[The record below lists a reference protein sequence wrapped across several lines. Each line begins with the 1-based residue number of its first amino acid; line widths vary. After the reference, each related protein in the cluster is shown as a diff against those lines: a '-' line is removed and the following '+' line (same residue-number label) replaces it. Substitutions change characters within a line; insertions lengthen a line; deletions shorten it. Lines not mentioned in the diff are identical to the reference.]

1 MCRVVSLVGGSA
13 VGKDRILRQ
22 VLKESIDRIK
32 PIISTTSRPM
42 RNGEIQGKEYNFVSK
57 EKAEEMMFKHEFI
70 EFREY
75 YPTTGKWNDRWIY
88 GISKDSI
95 DLNSDITYIVIVDF
109 EGLKQLEK
117 YLDKYKI
124 NHISFYISTSLQERV
139 RRAVNREGK
148 MTDIQVLEV
157 LRRMLDDEKNI
168 VPAKDYCDF
177 VIENET
183 EGDFY
188 NGVSLIKYSI
198 DAMEGDLWR
207 I

>member
-1 MCRVVSLVGGSA
+1 M
-13 VGKDRILRQ
+13 
-22 VLKESIDRIK
+22 
-32 PIISTTSRPM
+32 
-42 RNGEIQGKEYNFVSK
+42 
-57 EKAEEMMFKHEFI
+57 
-70 EFREY
+70 
-75 YPTTGKWNDRWIY
+75 
-88 GISKDSI
+88 
-95 DLNSDITYIVIVDF
+95 
-109 EGLKQLEK
+109 
-117 YLDKYKI
+117 
-124 NHISFYISTSLQERV
+124 SFYISTSLQERV

-157 LRRMLDDEKNI
+157 LRRMLDDEKNV

-198 DAMEGDLWR
+198 DASIW